1 MITVNQAKRG
11 KGMKEV
17 IKELSLK
24 FGLEG
29 MEIKTTISNDDLL
42 EWVLFK
48 TKFESLYFNFP
59 KLTENGLKYCQVIY
73 EFRRNGKKIKM
84 VVTEEMLYVESN
96 IYPLIN
102 IETNDSV
109 NLLERN
115 PKELMAAIQKFLR
128 SERSR
133 TYYDGLER
141 YTTLVRELGLEL
153 EQIKNLDMSSICIEE
168 GEIKLLHEEK
178 RSFFIEYAW
187 RKCKY
192 IDEDFEISEIPEGN
206 FELILRGSLKEIE
219 EMKLSKLLA
228 RAKKRMKNIRLK
240 VKQFNEKNK
249 KDILV

>member
-1 MITVNQAKRG
+1 M
-11 KGMKEV
+11 
-17 IKELSLK
+17 
-24 FGLEG
+24 
-29 MEIKTTISNDDLL
+29 
-42 EWVLFK
+42 
-48 TKFESLYFNFP
+48 
-59 KLTENGLKYCQVIY
+59 
-73 EFRRNGKKIKM
+73 
-84 VVTEEMLYVESN
+84 
-96 IYPLIN
+96 
-102 IETNDSV
+102 
-109 NLLERN
+109 
-115 PKELMAAIQKFLR
+115 
-128 SERSR
+128 
-133 TYYDGLER
+133 
-141 YTTLVRELGLEL
+141 